1 LEIAMKHLFDTVL
14 GWFAVTPEVNAAAV
28 ESESDRRLRDLQE
41 CGRMQ
46 FLP

>member
-1 LEIAMKHLFDTVL
+1 MKHLFDTVL
-14 GWFAVTPEVNAAAV
+14 GWFAVAPEVKAGAV

-41 CGRMQ
+41 SGRVQ